1 MSKTQKLFTE
11 PRFLFG
17 LVILLVILLFM
28 SLYPLFNRADPLEMY
43 TSSFTP
49 PGTTLI
55 YNGQK
60 NKMPLGTDNFGR
72 DVLLEL
78 AYGTRTSLYVG
89 LIAGGIITLIGLSL
103 GLFSGYVGGKT
114 DNIIT
119 TICNMFIVIPS
130 FVVLI
135 LISYALARRS
145 ALSTALVVGFTGWPW
160 MARAVRGQT
169 TSLRMRE
176 HVNIARI
183 SGYSTLHI
191 ILTEILPYVASYVV
205 MAFILA
211 VASSIL
217 QEASLSMLGLGAQST
232 TISLGTLL
240 HWALRFSAV
249 VNGKW
254 WAFFPAAMIIAG
266 ITFSMFMMNSGMDEI
281 LNPKIRS

>member
-1 MSKTQKLFTE
+1 MPRILKLFTE
-11 PRFLFG
+11 PRFLTGFVIFA
-17 LVILLVILLFM
+17 LVLLFM
-28 SLYPLFNRADPLEMY
+28 AVYPLINRADPLEMY
-43 TSSFTP
+43 TSGFQP
-49 PGTTLI
+49 PGASVVF
-55 YNGQK
+55 NGARMK
-60 NKMPLGTDNFGR
+60 LPLGADNFGR
-72 DVLLEL
+72 NVLLEL

-89 LIAGGIITLIGLSL
+89 FIAGGITTLIGLSL
-103 GLFSGYVGGKT
+103 GLFSGYMGGKV

-135 LISYALARRS
+135 LISMALARRS
-145 ALSTALVVGFTGWPW
+145 ATSTALVVGFTGWPW
-160 MARAVRGQT
+160 MARAVRAQT

-183 SGYSTLHI
+183 SGYTMPHV

-211 VASSIL
+211 IANSIL
-217 QEASLSMLGLGAQST
+217 QEASLSMLGLGAQNT

-254 WAFFPAAMIIAG
+254 WAFFPAAMIIAS

-281 LNPKIRS
+281 FNPKIRS